1 MGLMRGS
8 AAMRDKI
15 DSPMQPGRRAVAFA
29 GERGRSMN
37 ARTILIV
44 VVILVVLGAIA
55 AFVSFGQGAG
65 VQRDVTTPQSLE
77 TQSED

>member
-1 MGLMRGS
+1 
-8 AAMRDKI
+8 
-15 DSPMQPGRRAVAFA
+15 
-29 GERGRSMN
+29 MN

-65 VQRDVTTPQSLE
+65 VQSDVTTPQSLE
-77 TQSED
+77 TQSEGQ